1 MIKFFRKIRYDLME
15 NNKTGKYLKYAIGE
29 IILVVIG
36 ILIAL
41 QINNWNDKRIANN
54 NELKLIASM
63 NEELISIRDELK
75 VDFETNKKNLKL
87 VEEYLDE
94 TEKNNEQKIEI
105 ISVLDIYSQST
116 VSHPIMTN
124 VLSAKSSSNISNE
137 ELLKKLRNLQ
147 VSYNDIKESELYLD
161 QLWDSKMSDFL
172 SKNNYAKS
180 LVKYIRTKKS
190 DDQNLIELYDNTEYK
205 NIIALKWLLQEG
217 WVKHQRI
224 SLAET
229 EEVIAMIERK

>member
-1 MIKFFRKIRYDLME
+1 ME
-15 NNKTGKYLKYAIGE
+15 KNKTGKYFKYAVGE

-41 QINNWNDKRIANN
+41 SINNWNDNRIANN

-75 VDFETNKKNLKL
+75 IDFERNKKNLKQ

-94 TEKNNEQKIEI
+94 TERNNEQKIEI
-105 ISVLDIYSQST
+105 ISVLDIYRQST

-147 VSYNDIKESELYLD
+147 VSYNNIKESELYLD

-180 LVKYIRTKKS
+180 LVKYIRTQNS

-217 WVKHQRI
+217 WVEHQRI
-224 SLAET
+224 SLVET
-229 EEVIAMIERK
+229 EKVIAMIERK

>member
-1 MIKFFRKIRYDLME
+1 ME

-29 IILVVIG
+29 ILLVVIG

-41 QINNWNDKRIANN
+41 SINNWNDNRIANN
-54 NELKLIASM
+54 NELKLIESL

-75 VDFETNKKNLKL
+75 IDFEINKKNLKQ

-105 ISVLDIYSQST
+105 ISVLDIYSQSS

-124 VLSAKSSSNISNE
+124 VLSANSSSNISNE
-137 ELLKKLRNLQ
+137 ELLKELRNLH
-147 VSYNDIKESELYLD
+147 VSYNKIKESELYLD
-161 QLWDSKMSDFL
+161 QLWDSKMSEFL

-180 LVKYIRTKKS
+180 LVKYFRTQNS
-190 DDQNLIELYDNTEYK
+190 DDHNLIELYDNTEYK

-217 WVKHQRI
+217 WVEHQRI

-229 EEVIAMIERK
+229 EKVIAMTERK

>member
-1 MIKFFRKIRYDLME
+1 ME

-41 QINNWNDKRIANN
+41 QINNWNDNRIANN
-54 NELKLIASM
+54 NELKLIASI

-75 VDFETNKKNLKL
+75 IDFERNKKNLKQ

-94 TEKNNEQKIEI
+94 TEKNYEQKIEI
-105 ISVLDIYSQST
+105 ISVLDIYSQSS
-116 VSHPIMTN
+116 VSHPILTN
-124 VLSAKSSSNISNE
+124 VLSANSSSNINNE

-147 VSYNDIKESELYLD
+147 VSYNNIKESELHLD

-180 LVKYIRTKKS
+180 LVKYTRTQNS
-190 DDQNLIELYDNTEYK
+190 DDQNLIELYGNTEYK
-205 NIIALKWLLQEG
+205 NIIALKWLLQVD
-217 WVKHQRI
+217 WVEHQRI

-229 EEVIAMIERK
+229 EKVIAMIERK